1 MTQTARA
8 LNAYQLGDDA
18 RAEALIAEAD
28 VAAKPFPEDHELQAK
43 LLLTRGWI
51 SRGAGRYEK
60 AREEMNVAMT
70 QAALAFGPNHLH
82 TVEAMRGLAE
92 VEGELGNHDTALRLL
107 ADAVGRSQ
115 SDASSDERYRLE
127 VAIVHANAL
136 LKAGRFKE
144 ATEAGGRL
152 MPDCER
158 LSGRH
163 SSDCDFLRRLWAA
176 ALLRSEGP
184 ASALPLVDDLM
195 VTSANASAPLLQAVS
210 AITAARVLSETGRL
224 ATRPELRRQLGT
236 IGAEASLPS
245 TYRVQALL
253 GLAEADLFSGSY
265 PQAEGWARQAMSLLE
280 SGSPARFSG
289 RAKVTLGLSLAGQG
303 RIEEALALLESA
315 DPDLDADL
323 GSEHPLRI
331 LYGLNRAT
339 LLHRSRRAT
348 EATRLVDAVLPKMRA
363 AFGAAAPAV
372 TRAEALGSERL
383 KSARTDSESARFADV
398 FL

>member
-1 MTQTARA
+1 
-8 LNAYQLGDDA
+8 
-18 RAEALIAEAD
+18 
-28 VAAKPFPEDHELQAK
+28 
-43 LLLTRGWI
+43 
-51 SRGAGRYEK
+51 
-60 AREEMNVAMT
+60 MT

-303 RIEEALALLESA
+303 RIEEALALLRVPTPIST
-315 DPDLDADL
+315 P
-323 GSEHPLRI
+323 I
-331 LYGLNRAT
+331 W
-339 LLHRSRRAT
+339 
-348 EATRLVDAVLPKMRA
+348 
-363 AFGAAAPAV
+363 GASIRCASCTV
-372 TRAEALGSERL
+372 
-383 KSARTDSESARFADV
+383 
-398 FL
+398 